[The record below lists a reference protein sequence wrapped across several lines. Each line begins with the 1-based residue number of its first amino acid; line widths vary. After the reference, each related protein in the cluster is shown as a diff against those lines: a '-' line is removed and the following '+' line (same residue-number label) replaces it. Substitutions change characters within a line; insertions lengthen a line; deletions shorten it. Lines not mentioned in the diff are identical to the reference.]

1 MKMSLRRIV
10 MAGALLGTA
19 AMSITAAGATTAHKA
34 KTPMYYVALGDS
46 YAMGYQPGYSDTS
59 ETVHGYVQ
67 QLPALVKAKAN
78 LVVVNFG
85 CGGATSTSIL
95 QQVGCDP
102 MATSLGGQTYP
113 TQTQEQAAIA
123 FINAHHGQIGLITI
137 SIGGNDFDACVN
149 SNDAIGCVS
158 TSMPQMKTNITTL
171 ASDLRAAAG
180 PTVPMIAT
188 TYPDVVLGMYVTTP
202 PNPGFANL
210 SLIAFKSIINPDM
223 VQAYTPS
230 NVSFIDVT
238 TATGAY
244 TPLKKTTKLAPYGK
258 IPVAVATVCKLTWF
272 CERKDIHPKTAGY
285 TFIAQ
290 LVAKQY
296 LKMVK

>member
-1 MKMSLRRIV
+1 

-78 LVVVNFG
+78 LVVENFG

-149 SNDAIGCVS
+149 SNDAIGCVG
-158 TSMPQMKTNITTL
+158 TSMPQMKANITTL

-180 PTVPMIAT
+180 SSVPMIAT
-188 TYPDVVLGMYVTTP
+188 TYPDVVLGLYVATP
-202 PNPGFANL
+202 PNTSFANL

-223 VQAYTPS
+223 LQAYTPS

-244 TPLKKTTKLAPYGK
+244 TPMKKTTTLAPYGK
-258 IPVAVATVCKLTWF
+258 IPVAVANVCKLTWF

-285 TFIAQ
+285 TLIAQ

>member
-1 MKMSLRRIV
+1 
-10 MAGALLGTA
+10 
-19 AMSITAAGATTAHKA
+19 
-34 KTPMYYVALGDS
+34 
-46 YAMGYQPGYSDTS
+46 
-59 ETVHGYVQ
+59 
-67 QLPALVKAKAN
+67 VKAKAN